1 MLTRFRQQLLTAAT
15 ALLSAALAACGGGG
29 SGGGMSAGGPCSVTN
44 QKQFVLDATREWYL
58 FQNLLPASVSIGA
71 FATAQE
77 LLDALTAT
85 ARAQGKDRFFSFL
98 TTRQADDSFFQ
109 EGQFI
114 GFGFRTSIE
123 GNRLLLPDVFEAS
136 PAADGGLTRGVEIT
150 AVDAG
155 AGFVPM
161 ATILATDPNL
171 EQAFGPATEGVQ
183 RGIRFLRPDGQQV
196 EVTLTK
202 RIVTILP
209 VPAAGGTAI
218 LALPSNPSVQ
228 VGYIHLRTFISTA
241 ETPLR
246 NAYAQFPQGIVNF
259 IVDFRSNGGGL
270 VSVADLV
277 GDLHGLN
284 RAQSDVFSNMRFNAN
299 KSSNDTVRRF
309 MPQPQSVAPV
319 RIAFITTGGTASASE
334 LVINSMKPWVEV
346 AIVGADTF
354 GKPVGQS
361 AFDMSGCDLRLRLIA
376 FKVTNADEEGDYFD
390 GLAATLAFA
399 CAATDDYAKTPGDPA
414 ENSTSEALNWLGTGA
429 CGQIISAGPPGLQMT
444 LAPARIPTPGI
455 PTRPRPACQGSSR
468 GTRLSPDGDR

>member
-1 MLTRFRQQLLTAAT
+1 MLIRFRQQLLTAAT
-15 ALLSAALAACGGGG
+15 ALLTAALAACGGGG
-29 SGGGMSAGGPCSVTN
+29 SGGAVATGGPCSVTYL
-44 QKQFVLDATREWYL
+44 KQFVLDATREWYL
-58 FQNLLPASVSIGA
+58 FQDLLPASVSIA
-71 FATAQE
+71 NFATAQE
-77 LLDALTAT
+77 LLDFLTAT

-98 TTRQADDSFFQ
+98 TTPQADSSFFQ

-114 GFGFRTSIE
+114 GFGFRTNVQ
-123 GNRLLLPDVFEAS
+123 GNQLFVPDVFEAS

-155 AGFVPM
+155 AGFVAM

-171 EQAFGPATEGVQ
+171 EQAFGPSTEGVQ
-183 RGIRFLRPDGQQV
+183 RGLRFLRLNGQQV

-209 VPAAGGTAI
+209 VPTTGGSAI

-241 ETPLR
+241 EAPLR
-246 NAYAQFPQGIVNF
+246 NAYAQFRAQGIENI

-270 VSVADLV
+270 VSIADFI
-277 GDLHGLN
+277 GDLHGRN
-284 RAQSDVFSNMRFNAN
+284 RAAADVYSNMRFNAA
-299 KSSNDTVRRF
+299 KSSNDLVRRF
-309 MPQPQSVAPV
+309 LAQPESVDPV

-334 LVINSMKPWVEV
+334 LVINSMKSWEEV

-376 FKVTNADEEGDYFD
+376 FKITNANNEGDYFE
-390 GLAATLAFA
+390 GLASTLAFA
-399 CAATDDYAKTPGDPA
+399 CAATDDLSRTPGDA
-414 ENSTSEALNWLGTGA
+414 LEDSTAEALNWLGTGA
-429 CGQIISAGPPGLQMT
+429 CGQVISAGAPGLQMAR
-444 LAPARIPTPGI
+444 APARLPVSRHPTPAQAYLPG
-455 PTRPRPACQGSSR
+455 
-468 GTRLSPDGDR
+468 LF

>member
-1 MLTRFRQQLLTAAT
+1 MFARLRSLIPTAA
-15 ALLSAALAACGGGG
+15 AALAAAALVACGGGG
-29 SGGGMSAGGPCSVTN
+29 GGGISSADRCSLTS

-58 FQNLLPASVSIGA
+58 FQALLPPSVNIA
-71 FATAQE
+71 DFATPQE
-77 LLDALTAT
+77 LLDSLTAT

-114 GFGFRTSIE
+114 GFGIRLSIQ
-123 GNRLLLPDVFEAS
+123 GNRLFVSEVFEAS

-150 AVDAG
+150 AVDSG
-155 AGFVPM
+155 SGFVPI

-171 EQAFGPATEGVQ
+171 EQALGPANEGVQ
-183 RGIRFLRPDGQQV
+183 RGLRFLRLDGQQV

-218 LALPSNPSVQ
+218 LSLPSNPSVP

-246 NAYAQFPQGIVNF
+246 NAYAQFRAQGIDYI
-259 IVDFRSNGGGL
+259 IVDLRDNGGGL
-270 VSVADLV
+270 VSIADFI
-277 GDLHGLN
+277 GDLHGRN
-284 RAQSDVFSNMRFNAN
+284 RAATDVISKMVFNAA
-299 KSSNDTVRRF
+299 KSSNNSIRRF
-309 MPQPQSVAPV
+309 QTQPESIAPV

-334 LVINSMKPWVEV
+334 LVINSMKPWTEI

-361 AFDMSGCDLRLRLIA
+361 AFDMSGCDLRLRLIS
-376 FKVTNADEEGDYFD
+376 FKVTNAADEGDYFG
-390 GLAATLAFA
+390 GLASTLAFA
-399 CAATDDYAKTPGDPA
+399 CRATDDYSRAPGDA
-414 ENSTSEALNWLGTGA
+414 LEDSTAEALGWLGTGA
-429 CGQIISAGPPGLQMT
+429 CGQIMSSQAPGLQMA
-444 LAPARIPTPGI
+444 LPEARLPVPRQPASAQAYLPG
-455 PTRPRPACQGSSR
+455 
-468 GTRLSPDGDR
+468 LY

>member
-1 MLTRFRQQLLTAAT
+1 MPTRIRQQLLTAAT
-15 ALLSAALAACGGGG
+15 ALLTAALAACGGGG
-29 SGGGMSAGGPCSVTN
+29 SGGGVASGGACSVTN

-58 FQNLLPASVSIGA
+58 FQDLLPASVSIA
-71 FATAQE
+71 DFATPQE
-77 LLDALTAT
+77 LLDFLTAT

-98 TTRQADDSFFQ
+98 TTPQADSSFFQ

-114 GFGFRTSIE
+114 GFGFRTSIQ

-150 AVDAG
+150 AVDSG
-155 AGFVPM
+155 SGFVPM

-171 EQAFGPATEGVQ
+171 QQAFGPSTEGVQ
-183 RGIRFLRPDGQQV
+183 RGLRYLRLNGQPV
-196 EVTLTK
+196 EVTLIK

-209 VPAAGGTAI
+209 VPTTNGVAI
-218 LALPSNPSVQ
+218 LTLPSNPSEQ

-246 NAYAQFPQGIVNF
+246 NAYAQFRAQSIQNI
-259 IVDFRSNGGGL
+259 IVDFRGNGGGL
-270 VSVADLV
+270 VSVANFI
-277 GDLHGLN
+277 GDLNGRN
-284 RAQSDVFSNMRFNAN
+284 RAAADVFSKMRFNAA
-299 KSSNDTVRRF
+299 KSSNDVVRRF
-309 MPQPQSVAPV
+309 LVPARPESVAPV

-376 FKVTNADEEGDYFD
+376 FKVTNANDEGDYFD
-390 GLAATLAFA
+390 GLASTLAFA
-399 CAATDDYAKTPGDPA
+399 CAATDELARTPGDA
-414 ENSTSEALNWLGTGA
+414 LEDSTAEALNWLGTGA
-429 CGQIISAGPPGLQMT
+429 CGQVMSAAFPGLQMSR
-444 LAPARIPTPGI
+444 APAPIPMLERPTPAQAWLPG
-455 PTRPRPACQGSSR
+455 
-468 GTRLSPDGDR
+468 LF

>member
-1 MLTRFRQQLLTAAT
+1 MFNRFRRQLLSAAT
-15 ALLSAALAACGGGG
+15 ALLTAAIAACGGGG
-29 SGGGMSAGGPCSVTN
+29 GGIANGSACSATN
-44 QKQFVLDATREWYL
+44 QKQFVLDAAREWYL
-58 FQNLLPASVSIGA
+58 FQDLLPVSVNLA
-71 FATAQE
+71 DYATAQE

-98 TTRQADDSFFQ
+98 TTPEADTSFFL

-123 GNRLLLPDVFEAS
+123 SNRLFVPDVFEAS

-155 AGFVPM
+155 AGFVPI

-171 EQAFGPATEGVQ
+171 EQAFGPADQGVQ
-183 RGIRFLRPDGQQV
+183 RGLRFLQLNGQQV

-209 VPAAGGTAI
+209 VPTMGGTAI
-218 LALPSNPSVQ
+218 LALPSNPSVP

-246 NAYAQFPQGIVNF
+246 NAYEQFRAQGIVNI

-270 VSVADLV
+270 VSIADFI
-277 GDLHGLN
+277 GDLHSLN
-284 RAQSDVFSNMRFNAN
+284 RAPSDVFSNMRFNAN
-299 KSSNDTVRRF
+299 KSSNDLVRRF
-309 MPQPQSVAPV
+309 QMQPQSIAPV

-334 LVINSMKPWVEV
+334 LVINSMKPWAEI

-376 FKVTNADEEGDYFD
+376 FKVTNANNEGDYFD
-390 GLAATLAFA
+390 GLASTLAFA
-399 CAATDDYAKTPGDPA
+399 CAATDDYTRAPGDA
-414 ENSTSEALNWLGTGA
+414 LEDSTAEALNWLGTGA
-429 CGQIISAGPPGLQMT
+429 CGQVISGGGPGLQMT
-444 LAPARIPTPGI
+444 MPPARIPMQRAPTPAQAYLPG
-455 PTRPRPACQGSSR
+455 
-468 GTRLSPDGDR
+468 LF